1 MNEDTETQEDVV
13 WDPDTYPEMIRS
25 EVHSYDELQDRVA
38 QATHGIKASSI
49 LDLGIGAGE
58 TSGRVLKLHPGASLV
73 GVDSSREM
81 LAAAARSLPNATFVE
96 QDLSAP
102 LPGGPYD
109 LVVSTLAIHHLE
121 GRQKAELF
129 ERAYDALSQQGAF
142 VMGDVV
148 VPGDPAHAVIENT
161 PGYDFP
167 SPIPELLEWLSA
179 AGFEAQITWQDR
191 DLAVFK
197 CTKKVA

>member
-1 MNEDTETQEDVV
+1 MSEEAETQDDVV
-13 WDPDTYPEMIRS
+13 WDPDTYPDMIRS

-38 QATHGIKASSI
+38 QATLGIQASSI

-58 TSGRVLKLHPGASLV
+58 TSARVLKLHPGAALV

-81 LAAAARSLPNATFVE
+81 LAAATTSLPSATFVE

-109 LVVSTLAIHHLE
+109 LIVSSLAIHHLE
-121 GRQKAELF
+121 GRLKAVLF
-129 ERAYDALSQQGAF
+129 ERACDALSPQGVF

-148 VPGDPAHAVIENT
+148 IPEDPAHVVIENT

-167 SPIPELLEWLSA
+167 TPVPDLLEWLSG
-179 AGFEAQITWQDR
+179 AGFRAEITWQDR
-191 DLAVFK
+191 DLVVFRCIK
-197 CTKKVA
+197 G